1 MTTIPVPLEVTDDV
15 RIELDRAI
23 HELSVGAERW
33 AGLSLPERAALL
45 GRTHASIGLH
55 AAAWAQA
62 AVAAKGTPASLAGEE
77 WLSGPYVTLANV
89 GHLAHSVAELAHGR
103 SPAEGLRTGIAPG
116 GRTTVR
122 VMPGN
127 AHEWLL
133 LHGFSAEVWF
143 EPGLNPEDVRDR
155 AGLGARVTGQS
166 NGVGVVLG
174 AGNISAIGPLDVLY
188 ELVAHNRTSVLKLNP
203 TFADLLP
210 VLNDAFA
217 PLIEAGLMRVV
228 NGGAAVGTYLT
239 GHPDIV
245 HVHITGAAAT
255 HDAIVWGT
263 GAEAAERRAAR
274 TPRLAKEITS
284 ELGGVSPIIV
294 VPGRWSKRDLRFQ
307 AQNVVTQRL
316 HNAGHNCIAG
326 QTLIISKDWKQRDA
340 FLAEVRAVMDAL
352 PGRSTWYPGSDQ
364 KMGAARASYPA
375 AEEHCGRLLV
385 EVTDETSQD
394 LLSTEYFSPVL
405 GHVSL
410 PGTGADFLR
419 AAVKFAETRLDGS
432 LGASLV
438 IKPGD
443 RRRMGEEFDHAIAAL
458 HYGTIAVNAWSAFGF
473 LAHGVPWGA
482 YPGSTIDEVGSGI
495 GVVHNSFLLADTER
509 TVITGPF
516 RPFPR
521 SIARG
526 ELALSPKPAWFVTA
540 KTGPETAELLTG
552 FATRPRWR
560 RVPRIFIS
568 ALRG

>member
-1 MTTIPVPLEVTDDV
+1 MTTTPAPLEVTDDARV
-15 RIELDRAI
+15 ELDRTI

-33 AGLSLPERAALL
+33 AGLSIAERAALL
-45 GRTHASIGLH
+45 GRTHASIAQH
-55 AAAWAQA
+55 AAAWAETA
-62 AVAAKGTPASLAGEE
+62 IAAKGTPVSLGGEE

-89 GHLAHSVAELAHGR
+89 GHLAQSLAALAKGR
-103 SPAEGLRTGIAPG
+103 SPAAGLRTGTAPG
-116 GRTTVR
+116 SRTTVR

-143 EPGLNPEDVRDR
+143 EPGLSPQEVRDR
-155 AGLGARVTGQS
+155 AGLGARITGQS

-203 TFADLLP
+203 TFASLLP

-217 PLIEAGLMRVV
+217 PLVEAGLMRVV
-228 NGGAAVGTYLT
+228 NGAAEVGSYLT
-239 GHPDIV
+239 GHPDIT
-245 HVHITGAAAT
+245 HVHITGAAPT

-263 GAEAAERRAAR
+263 GAEAADRRAAGR
-274 TPRLAKEITS
+274 PRLAKEITS

-307 AQNVVTQRL
+307 AENVVTQRL

-352 PGRSTWYPGSDQ
+352 PVRAPWYPGSDR
-364 KMGAARASYPA
+364 KMDAARASYPA
-375 AEEHCGRLLV
+375 AEERVGRLLV
-385 EVTDETSQD
+385 EVTDTTSQD

-410 PGTGADFLR
+410 PGTGTDFLR
-419 AAVKFAETRLDGS
+419 AAVTFAETRLEGS

-438 IKPGD
+438 IKPSD
-443 RRRMGEEFDHAIAAL
+443 RRRMGEEFDHAIADL

-482 YPGSTIDEVGSGI
+482 YPGGTIAEVGSGI
-495 GVVHNSFLLADTER
+495 GVVHNSYLLADTER

-521 SIARG
+521 SFARG
-526 ELALSPKPAWFVTA
+526 ELAMSPKPAWFVTA
-540 KTGPETAELLTG
+540 KTGAETAELLTD
-552 FATRPRWR
+552 FATKPRWR
-560 RVPRIFIS
+560 KVPRIFVS

>member
-1 MTTIPVPLEVTDDV
+1 MTTTPAPLEVTDDV
-15 RIELDRAI
+15 RVELDRTI
-23 HELSVGAERW
+23 HELSVGAEHW
-33 AGLSLPERAALL
+33 ARLSLAQRAELL
-45 GRTHASIGLH
+45 ARTHASVGRH
-55 AAAWAQA
+55 AAAWAEA
-62 AVAAKGTPASLAGEE
+62 AIAAKGTPAALAGEE

-103 SPAEGLRTGIAPG
+103 SPAAGLKTGIAPG
-116 GRTTVR
+116 SRTTVR

-133 LHGFSAEVWF
+133 LHGFSAEVWI
-143 EPGLNPEDVRDR
+143 EPGLSPEDVRNR
-155 AGLGARVTGQS
+155 AGLGARITGQS

-203 TFADLLP
+203 TFASLLP

-217 PLIEAGLMRVV
+217 PLIDAGLMRIV
-228 NGGAAVGTYLT
+228 NGAAAVGSHLT
-239 GHPDIV
+239 NHPDV
-245 HVHITGAAAT
+245 AHVHITGAALT

-263 GAEAAERRAAR
+263 GPEAAERRAAG
-274 TPRLAKEITS
+274 TPKLTKEITS

-326 QTLIISKDWKQRDA
+326 QTLIVSKDWKQRDA

-352 PGRSTWYPGSDQ
+352 PGRAPWYPGSER

-385 EVTDETSQD
+385 EISDDTSQD
-394 LLSTEYFSPVL
+394 LLTTEYFSPVL

-410 PGTGADFLR
+410 PGSGAGFLR
-419 AAVKFAETRLDGS
+419 AAVAFAETRLDGS

-443 RRRMGEEFDHAIAAL
+443 RRRMGEEFDHAIEGL
-458 HYGTIAVNAWSAFGF
+458 HYGTIAINAWSAFGF

-482 YPGSTIDEVGSGI
+482 YPGSTIDAVGSGI

-521 SIARG
+521 SFARG
-526 ELALSPKPAWFVTA
+526 ELTLSPKPAWFVTA
-540 KTGPETAELLTG
+540 KTGAETAELLTG
-552 FATRPRWR
+552 FAVQPRWR
-560 RVPRIFIS
+560 RVPRIFIT